1 MSLKNPQKKYR
12 ALPFWSWNGKLDK
25 KELERQVEILE
36 EMGFGGAF
44 MHSRCGLSTEYMSE
58 EWLSHVENT
67 ADYFAI
73 KDMQGWLY
81 DEDRWPSGSC
91 GGLVTQKEENRQK
104 ALSMYFENDGT
115 MYEDKQVLGTFAVK
129 LTGEADKEKTRFGKR
144 LFDYKK
150 LEENDMVPDGYEKAI
165 FVVEFI
171 QPSDFYNGNTY
182 LDTLNKAAVQ
192 DFLSQTHEKYKAAYG
207 EKFGKE
213 IKGIF
218 TDEPHRGGVFNGFNI
233 SNKNAQAM
241 LPWSYDTF
249 NMYFEKYGE
258 RIEDRL
264 PELFFEKDGEN
275 FNATIWQYLE
285 ILQSQ
290 FLQSFTIPYYQW
302 CKANNLLVTGH
313 VWDENTLLGQINWQ
327 GSVMRYY
334 EYMDIPG
341 IDNLRDDNYFFAA
354 PLQAVS
360 VAKQTGKKEIL
371 SEMYACTGWKTTFDY
386 YKRSGDW
393 QAILGINVRCPHL
406 SWYTMGGEAKR
417 DCPASIFFQASWYK
431 EYRYIEDYFARL
443 KMTFGEAEYL
453 TDTLLL
459 SPIES
464 AWGLVRAGGYAGA
477 EKFKK
482 LESDWRNII
491 ENMLFSGLDFDIADE
506 DILSQKAY
514 IAVENDE
521 PALAV
526 GKMYYKTVVLPPLI
540 NIRLSTLRI
549 LQAFAAHGG
558 NIVIADNLPTC
569 VNGKRKTC
577 DLKVKIVSLTDVP
590 EIVKTLSREKYS
602 IDFQGKMLSKVK
614 KAELEYLL
622 FAVAFDC
629 DGAQEAKITIDG
641 AHTLAKINLRTGER
655 ESIDFICKDNKTII
669 QKNFVKGEEIL
680 LSIDGIKDA
689 EERRLQEDRQIVDIT
704 QTKFDYLL
712 NEPNILP
719 LDFAEYTID
728 GERQGNDEFLKI
740 DKAIREKFGLKER
753 SANNLQPWFEE
764 KYDGENYHKKLCRVQ
779 LKYMFNADMV
789 PANSYLMLENLPKAK
804 WCFNGKILKESAQK
818 PFIEDICF
826 SRYDLDKDDFIIGEN
841 VIDVTF
847 DFTPACNLETV
858 YLAGDFA
865 VQSRTLCKKP
875 EKIAFGDICEQGFPY
890 YTGAITYQIPLAN
903 GVYDIEEL
911 QFNAACVKSSN
922 QIAVFAPFALK
933 SIEVTKRMLPL
944 TAVLLRRNLFG
955 PLHEIPKNHGN
966 YWSGS
971 YRTEGEKF
979 TNEYQLN
986 EQGIFSMPKIY
997 KKEKRKD

>member
-36 EMGFGGAF
+36 KMGFGGAF
-44 MHSRCGLSTEYMSE
+44 MHSRCGLSTEYMSK
-58 EWLSHVENT
+58 EWLFHVENT
-67 ADYFAI
+67 ANYFTS
-73 KDMQGWLY
+73 KNMQGWLY

-91 GGLVTQKEENRQK
+91 GGLATKKMENRQK

-115 MYEDKQVLGTFAVK
+115 MYEDKQILCTFAVK
-129 LTGEADKEKTRFGKR
+129 LTGEADNGKIR
-144 LFDYKK
+144 LGKSLANYKK
-150 LEENDMVPDGYEKAI
+150 ISENDSIPDDYEKAI
-165 FVVEFI
+165 FVAEFI

-182 LDTLNKAAVQ
+182 LDTLNKEAVK
-192 DFLSQTHEKYKAAYG
+192 DFILLTHEKYKAAYG
-207 EKFGKE
+207 NKFGKE

-233 SNKNAQAM
+233 TNKNAQAM

-249 NMYFEKYGE
+249 ALYAEKYGE
-258 RIEDRL
+258 RIEEKL
-264 PELFFEKDGEN
+264 PELFFRKEGED
-275 FNATIWQYLE
+275 FNCTVWRYLE
-285 ILQSQ
+285 ILQQQ
-290 FLQSFTIPYYQW
+290 FLDAFAIPYYEW
-302 CKANNLLVTGH
+302 CKKNHLLVTGH

-334 EYMDIPG
+334 KYMDIPG

-360 VAKQTGKKEIL
+360 VAKQMGKKEIL

-417 DCPASIFFQASWYK
+417 DCPASISFQAGWYK
-431 EYRYIEDYFARL
+431 EYKYVEDYFARL

-464 AWGLVRAGGYAGA
+464 AWGLVRAGGYSSA
-477 EKFKK
+477 ERFRK
-482 LESDWRNII
+482 LESDWRNIVDT
-491 ENMLFSGLDFDIADE
+491 MLFGGVDFDIADE
-506 DILSQKAY
+506 DILLRKAY
-514 IAVENDE
+514 IAVGNGE
-521 PALAV
+521 PTLAI
-526 GKMYYKTVVLPPLI
+526 GKMRYKTVVLPPLV
-540 NIRLSTLRI
+540 NIRLSSLRV
-549 LQAFAAHGG
+549 LRAFAAHGG
-558 NIVIADNLPTC
+558 NIVIADNLPAYID
-569 VNGKRKTC
+569 GKRKTF
-577 DLKVKIVSLTDVP
+577 DIKAKIVSLTEVP
-590 EIVKTLSREKYS
+590 NVVKTLSQEKYS
-602 IDFQGKMLSKVK
+602 IDFQGKMLSKIK
-614 KAELEYLL
+614 QSGQEYML

-629 DGAQEAKITIDG
+629 EGVQEAKITIDG
-641 AHTLAKINLRTGER
+641 THTLSKINLRTGER
-655 ESIDFICKDNKTII
+655 EALHFIYKDNKTII
-669 QKNFVKGEEIL
+669 QKNFVKGEELL
-680 LSIDGIKDA
+680 LSIDGIKPA
-689 EERRLQEDRQIVDIT
+689 EEKRWQEDRQIVNISQT
-704 QTKFDYLL
+704 QFDYLL

-728 GERQGNDEFLKI
+728 GEGQGNDEFLKI
-740 DKAIREKFGLKER
+740 DKAIRGKFGLKER

-764 KYDGENYHKKLCRVQ
+764 KYDGGNYHKKLCRVQ
-779 LKYMFNADMV
+779 LKYTFNADMV
-789 PANSYLMLENLPKAK
+789 PANAYLMLENLPNAK
-804 WCFNGKILKESAQK
+804 WCFNGKILKESTKK

-841 VIDVTF
+841 EIEVTF

-858 YLAGDFA
+858 YLVGDFA
-865 VQSRTLCKKP
+865 VQNRTLCKKP
-875 EKIAFGDICEQGFPY
+875 EKITFGDICGQGFPH

-903 GVYDIEEL
+903 GIYDVEEL
-911 QFNAACVKSSN
+911 QFNAACIKLGDK
-922 QIAVFAPFALK
+922 IAAFAPFALRN
-933 SIEVTKRMLPL
+933 IEVTKGILPL

-971 YRTEGEKF
+971 YRTDGEKF
-979 TNEYQLN
+979 TDEYQLN

-997 KKEKRKD
+997 QKEERMK